1 LAVSDI
7 DKGWRRIKK
16 ELRKL
21 DKSFTKVGLPQE
33 GAVASPQRKGSGKES
48 FKEMSELV
56 IVGASNEFGTKRIP
70 ERSFLRSATD
80 ENIRSVENV
89 KDKEYSKLL
98 SGTTTY
104 KKALGRVGEFLT
116 GKVKKKIRDLKMPV
130 NAPTT
135 IARKK
140 SANPLVDTGQM
151 VQSIQHIEVT
161 GVTK

>member
-1 LAVSDI
+1 MAVSDI
-7 DKGWRRIKK
+7 DKGWHRIKR

-33 GAVASPQRKGSGKES
+33 GAVASPQREGSGREPFS
-48 FKEMSELV
+48 EMSELV
-56 IVGASNEFGTKRIP
+56 CVGAANEFGTKRIP

-80 ENIRSVENV
+80 ENVRSVENV

-98 SGTTTY
+98 SGTINH
-104 KKALGRVGEFLT
+104 KQALSGVGEFLT
-116 GKVKKKIRDLKMPV
+116 GKVKLKIRNLKMPM
-130 NAPTT
+130 NAPST

-151 VQSIQHIEVT
+151 VQSIQHIEVI
-161 GVTK
+161 K